1 MTREDEG
8 RNRGIRG
15 GYGCAYDGHGGKR
28 RRGKWHLGKRSSIHI
43 LKFAYSTSTGIS
55 PNFFDG
61 EIVGAACIT
70 HGHYYRILQYDTGTG
85 LYPEPEPEPLTS
97 TPKSCTL
104 VMSHTLLCPKTAG
117 HWQYPNPPLL
127 SQAWN
132 SYITTPGFRASSR
145 QIIEDLRNLIS
156 DCVHHCIKL

>member
-1 MTREDEG
+1 MKGETE
-8 RNRGIRG
+8 GIRG
-15 GYGCAYDGHGGKR
+15 EYGCAYDGYGGKR

-43 LKFAYSTSTGIS
+43 LQFAYSTGMS
-55 PNFFDG
+55 PTFFDG

-70 HGHYYRILQYDTGTG
+70 HGHTTVSYSYSTGTG

-127 SQAWN
+127 PQAKN
-132 SYITTPGFRASSR
+132 SYSSTIATPGFRASSR

-156 DCVHHCIKL
+156 DCVHHCINL